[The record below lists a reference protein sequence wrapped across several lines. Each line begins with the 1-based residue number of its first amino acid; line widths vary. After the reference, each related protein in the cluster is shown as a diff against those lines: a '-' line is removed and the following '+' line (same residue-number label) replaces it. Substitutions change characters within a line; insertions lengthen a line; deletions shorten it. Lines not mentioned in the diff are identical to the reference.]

1 MHRERLRFAVLMDI
15 TFSAFQAEIKSGID
29 RYLEEADLDAV
40 YFGIGGLDAQNP
52 LDHARMAFLDFVT
65 ADEFDGV
72 IYIPAAKS
80 TQWGK
85 EVLKKKFAAL
95 GSLPR
100 VTIGPSA
107 FGEDSVCFDNEQGM
121 TAIMRH
127 LIADHGYRRF
137 AYVSGP
143 LSNSEA
149 IIRLGAYRA
158 ALDKAGLPHGRE
170 SEYEG
175 NFQTLSGSEAVPYL
189 LDGGKVR
196 PEVIVCANDR
206 MAFGVWKALERCGIR
221 VPFDIAVTGYDDTLL
236 LSALSHQFTTARQ
249 SFDRLGYLAALRLHA
264 FAQGKK
270 PLEPETLQSELRI
283 RSSCGCVDVRTRG
296 LTVARKKRKDP
307 WQQEAQNRIVEQIRN
322 GSPPRGV
329 GEFLQTW
336 IETVLHEIGQNGR
349 LYELEECLRDTR
361 VAMNDAPCASRAAM
375 LLPTLHTLILE
386 QSAQKAFAEYWD
398 EKSYLNEFWQLLESL
413 EVSLSNDSPLSANK
427 DVIAQALRL
436 SGARTFYLARFADT
450 SAFEGG
456 ATLAFS
462 STATASDWQPHVGS
476 WIPPGSRSLVAN
488 MIAVGDKRYGY
499 YLMDAKSPQAST
511 FECLRIALSGIAHTM
526 VNHEELLKLRKTERA
541 LRERIAALE
550 GDILETMEKIDKN
563 A

>member
-40 YFGIGGLDAQNP
+40 YLGIGGLDDQNP
-52 LDHARMAFLDFVT
+52 LDRAQMAFLDFVT

-72 IYIPAAKS
+72 IFIPSAKS
-80 TQWGK
+80 TSWGK
-85 EVLKKKFAAL
+85 EILKKKFAAL
-95 GSLPR
+95 ASLPR

-121 TAIMRH
+121 TAIMHH
-127 LIADHGYRRF
+127 LIEDHGYRRF

-149 IIRLGAYRA
+149 IVRLGAYRA
-158 ALDKAGLPHGRE
+158 ALDKAGLPHGKE
-170 SEYEG
+170 TEYEG
-175 NFQTLSGSEAVPYL
+175 SFQTLSGTEAVSYL
-189 LDGGKVR
+189 LEGKVK

-206 MAFGVWKALERCGIR
+206 MAFGVWNALGRRGIR

-236 LSALSHQFTTARQ
+236 LSALSHQFTTVRQ

-264 FAQGKK
+264 FVRGKK

-307 WQQEAQNRIVEQIRN
+307 WRQEAQDRIVEQIRN
-322 GSPPRGV
+322 GSPPRGE
-329 GEFLQTW
+329 GEFFQGW
-336 IETVLHEIGQNGR
+336 IETIRHEIGENGH
-349 LYELEECLRDTR
+349 LYELEECLRETRLGMKDT
-361 VAMNDAPCASRAAM
+361 PCESRAAM
-375 LLPTLHTLILE
+375 LLPTLHAMILE

-398 EKSYLNEFWQLLESL
+398 EKSYLNEFWRLLECL
-413 EVSLSNDSPLSANK
+413 LVSLSKDSPLSANQ
-427 DVIAQALRL
+427 DLIAQTLRL
-436 SGARTFYLARFADT
+436 SGARAFHLARFADV
-450 SAFEGG
+450 SAIEGG
-456 ATLAFS
+456 ATLVYP
-462 STATASDWQPHVGS
+462 STVSASDWRPHVGS

-488 MIAVGDKRYGY
+488 MIAIGDKRYGY
-499 YLMDAKSPQAST
+499 YLMDARIPQAAT
-511 FECLRIALSGIAHTM
+511 FECLRIALSSIAHMM
-526 VNHEELLKLRKTERA
+526 VNRAEVLELRKTERA
-541 LRERIAALE
+541 LRERIAVLE
-550 GDILETMEKIDKN
+550 GDKMETLD
-563 A
+563 